1 MGWFMPA
8 RIRIA
13 VSAGPRDPAGV
24 LVHDLGIG
32 ASPAGWELYAGGHM
46 EHPVKPGQLIGVLPD
61 ARDIID
67 MALGCLA
74 LYRDSAYYREPVWE
88 WLERYG
94 LQRLREKLLDPDER
108 ESLLETMDMAR
119 SVGIN
124 THPDTQSEE
133 RTVGI

>member
-1 MGWFMPA
+1 MPA
-8 RIRIA
+8 RVGIA
-13 VSAGPRDPAGV
+13 VSAGPRDPAGI

-46 EHPVKPGQLIGVLPD
+46 EHPVKPAQLVGVLPN
-61 ARDIID
+61 AGDIID

-94 LQRLREKLLDPDER
+94 LHRLREKLLDPDER
-108 ESLLETMDMAR
+108 ESLLETI
-119 SVGIN
+119 SITQSTGIDAQSDI
-124 THPDTQSEE
+124 HSEE